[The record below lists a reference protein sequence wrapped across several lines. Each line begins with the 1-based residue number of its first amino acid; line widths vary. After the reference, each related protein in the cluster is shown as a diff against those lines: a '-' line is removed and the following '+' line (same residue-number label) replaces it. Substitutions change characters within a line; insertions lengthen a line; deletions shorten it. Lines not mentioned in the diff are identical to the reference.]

1 MRGVPVTEPLVHPD
15 PAVGWTVED
24 LNDLP
29 DDGFRH
35 EILDGSLLLSPP
47 PDNHH
52 FDVADLVADLLKR
65 QAPAGLRASAAGAG
79 VRIRGGHTYFIP
91 DVVVVRQSGI
101 RRGSGLQPAD
111 VLLVVEVLSPSN
123 ARTDLVL
130 KRHDYAAEGIP
141 AYWIVDPEKHTLTVL
156 EHDGGEHYAEVA
168 LISPGETFTTDR
180 PFPISVD
187 IADIF

>member
-1 MRGVPVTEPLVHPD
+1 MPEPLVHPD

-24 LNDLP
+24 LNDIP

-35 EILDGSLLLSPP
+35 EILDGNLLLSPP

-65 QAPAGLRASAAGAG
+65 QTPIGVRASAAGAG

-91 DVVVVRQSGI
+91 DVIVVRQSGI
-101 RRGSGLQPAD
+101 RPGNGLQPAD
-111 VLLVVEVLSPSN
+111 VLLVIEVLSPSN

-141 AYWIVDPEKHTLTVL
+141 AYWVVDPEKQTLTVL

-168 LISPGETFTTDR
+168 VVSPGDTFTTEV
-180 PFPISVD
+180 PFPISID
-187 IADIF
+187 PAEIF

>member
-1 MRGVPVTEPLVHPD
+1 
-15 PAVGWTVED
+15 
-24 LNDLP
+24 
-29 DDGFRH
+29 
-35 EILDGSLLLSPP
+35 
-47 PDNHH
+47 
-52 FDVADLVADLLKR
+52 
-65 QAPAGLRASAAGAG
+65 
-79 VRIRGGHTYFIP
+79 
-91 DVVVVRQSGI
+91 VRQSGI

-156 EHDGGEHYAEVA
+156 EHDGGEHYTEVA

-180 PFPISVD
+180 PFPISID